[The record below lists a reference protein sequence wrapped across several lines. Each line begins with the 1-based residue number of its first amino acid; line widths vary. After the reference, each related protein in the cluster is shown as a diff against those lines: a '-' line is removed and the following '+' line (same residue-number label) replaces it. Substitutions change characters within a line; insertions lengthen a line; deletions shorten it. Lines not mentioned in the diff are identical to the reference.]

1 MAWAFCESSAI
12 IIVLLSLVVSIMQY
26 SFNLTLNNE
35 QDTQN
40 LAQILAQHFTTGVV
54 YLIGDLGAGKTT
66 LTRHYLQHLG
76 HQGSVKSPTYT
87 LVEPY
92 QIQGRDIFH
101 FDLYRLNDPYEL
113 ELMGI
118 RDYLET
124 PNALFLFEWPSK
136 GGDEIPQADLIIDI
150 QKSEDELTR
159 SATLSFHSVE
169 LLQALESQLN
179 NA

>member
-1 MAWAFCESSAI
+1 VAWAFCESSAI

-92 QIQGRDIFH
+92 QVKGRDIFH

-159 SATLSFHSVE
+159 SATLSFHSVA
-169 LLQALESQLN
+169 LLQALG
-179 NA
+179 

>member
-1 MAWAFCESSAI
+1 
-12 IIVLLSLVVSIMQY
+12 MQY

-35 QDTQN
+35 QNTQN

-76 HQGSVKSPTYT
+76 HRGSVKSPTYT
-87 LVEPY
+87 LVEPN
-92 QIQGRDIFH
+92 QVQGRDIFH

-136 GGDEIPQADLIIDI
+136 GGDEIPEADLIIDI

>member
-1 MAWAFCESSAI
+1 
-12 IIVLLSLVVSIMQY
+12 MQY
-26 SFNLTLNNE
+26 SFNLALNNE

-40 LAQILAQHFTTGVV
+40 LAQVLATHFRSGVIC
-54 YLIGDLGAGKTT
+54 LIGDLGAGKTT
-66 LTRHYLQHLG
+66 LSRYFLQHLG
-76 HQGSVKSPTYT
+76 HQGAVKSPTYT

-92 QIQGRDIFH
+92 QIQGQDIFH

-136 GGDEIPQADLIIDI
+136 GGDEIPPADLIIEI
-150 QKSEDELTR
+150 KKSEDELSRT
-159 SATLSFHSVE
+159 ATLSSSSVA
-169 LLQALESQLN
+169 LQQALEQQFN
-179 NA
+179 HA